1 MSYILSQRVKNT
13 LLFGD
18 GRVGLNGLKPTLE
31 ESFSD
36 IFYFNKKVCLNID

>member
-31 ESFSD
+31 ESFSA
-36 IFYFNKKVCLNID
+36 IFYFSKKVYLYID